1 MGEKNNFSRTDFFRS
16 KHAAIRTFITIAT
29 TILFL
34 GSTVIT
40 IFLLFNRDNDSA
52 ENLQIARNLVLSLL
66 LFELAIFIAY
76 AIWMLIDNRSEINK
90 HVFEVT
96 ENLLKEAKSAFLVD
110 FKSDTY
116 KQIKDLKSIFSNK
129 GNDISFIGE
138 INKYLENNVYIKDR
152 EFLAEELNYS
162 VILQKLSKR
171 DMYILYYREVEN
183 DKCDWAEMTFS
194 NFSPQL
200 FLVSIAKRGTKILEE
215 RLSSLKEEDYFA
227 LFTVD
232 LDRNEITT
240 IKNSPYYKESGV
252 PGQVSPYVEAMKGF
266 SNMHQGDAKEIFENL
281 SNLELVKQS
290 LMVENKRIF
299 FYKSSDKVGGNWVS
313 ITNYVLYRNQD
324 GAPSVISL
332 GFSKLDSYGSDRQ
345 ELQLQL
351 KDALSMAEGVNKAK
365 NIFFNNMSYTLR
377 TPMNA
382 ILTYTSLAN
391 NHMDDIDL
399 VSSYLNKIKE
409 TSNQLSS
416 VISDKLDMSKFE
428 SGRISMEEK
437 NEDLREIIHSLDDIV
452 KANIQSKQIKFE
464 TNVDIINKN
473 IVCDK
478 FRLKQAILNI
488 LSNAAKFTPNEGTIT
503 FSIKQLNELGTTI
516 GKYEFRIKDT
526 GVGMTKETLETIYN
540 PFIKKNNFTKPA
552 NTGSGLGMVIT
563 KNIIDMMRGEININS
578 VPNKGTEVII
588 TLPLQFA
595 DDNENIQPIE
605 NYNNKDFIGIK
616 ILFVDD
622 NPLSREIAI
631 DSLTEFGF
639 AVTCVNSGNEAI
651 ETIKKANSGDFDL
664 ILMDIQMP
672 DLNGYEATKK
682 IRSLNKS
689 ISKIPIIGMTGSSF
703 KEDRISMIESGM
715 NNLLPK
721 PVQIDHLI
729 EILAK
734 YMKK

>member
-1 MGEKNNFSRTDFFRS
+1 MREGNSFSRTDFFRS
-16 KHAAIRTFITIAT
+16 KHAAIRTFITIVVTIIFVGA
-29 TILFL
+29 TILGL
-34 GSTVIT
+34 
-40 IFLLFNRDNDSA
+40 FLLFNRDSNSPEA
-52 ENLQIARNLVLSLL
+52 FEEAKKLL
-66 LFELAIFIAY
+66 LWLLIFDLTIFVGY
-76 AIWMLIDNRSEINK
+76 AIWMLIDNRYEINK

-96 ENLLKEAKSAFLVD
+96 ENLLKESKSAFLVD

-116 KQIKDLKSIFSNK
+116 KQIRDLDSIFSNK
-129 GNDISFIGE
+129 GNDVSFIGE
-138 INKYLENNVYIKDR
+138 INKYLENSVYFKDR
-152 EFLAEELNYS
+152 EFLKEELNYS
-162 VILQKLSKR
+162 VILKKLSKR
-171 DMYILYYREVEN
+171 EMYTLYYREVEN
-183 DKCDWAEMTFS
+183 EKCDWTEMTFS
-194 NFSPQL
+194 NFSPEL

-215 RLSSLKEEDYFA
+215 KLSSLKEEDYFA

-240 IKNSPYYKESGV
+240 IKNSPYYKESGTK
-252 PGQVSPYVEAMKGF
+252 GTVSSFTEAMKGF
-266 SNMHQGDAKEIFENL
+266 ANVSQGEVKEIFENL
-281 SNLELVKQS
+281 SNIELVKQS
-290 LMVENKRIF
+290 LMIDNKRIF
-299 FYKSSDKVGGNWVS
+299 FYKSSDRVGGNWVS

-382 ILTYTSLAN
+382 ILTYTSLATS
-391 NHMDDIDL
+391 HTDDIQL
-399 VSSYLNKIKE
+399 LSSYLNKIKE
-409 TSNQLSS
+409 ASNQLSY
-416 VISDKLDMSKFE
+416 VMNDILDMSKFE

-437 NEDLREIIHSLDDIV
+437 NEDLREIIRSLNDIIS
-452 KANIQSKQIKFE
+452 ANIQSKQIKFE
-464 TNVDIINKN
+464 NEVDIINKN

-488 LSNAAKFTPNEGTIT
+488 LYNAAKFTPNEGTIT
-503 FSIKQLNELGTTI
+503 FTVRQLDELGTSI

-526 GVGMTKETLETIYN
+526 GVGMSKETLETIYN
-540 PFIKKNNFTKPA
+540 PFIKKNNFAKSA
-552 NTGSGLGMVIT
+552 NVGSGLGMVIT
-563 KNIIDMMRGEININS
+563 KNIIDMMRGEIVINS

-595 DDNENIQPIE
+595 DDREEIE
-605 NYNNKDFIGIK
+605 PTVALTTKDFIGVK
-616 ILFVDD
+616 LLFVDD
-622 NPLSREIAI
+622 NPLSREIAV

-639 AVTCVNSGNEAI
+639 NVTLADSGNQAI
-651 ETIKKANSGDFDL
+651 ELIKNANTNDFDA

-672 DLNGYEATKK
+672 DLNGYEAARK
-682 IRSLNKS
+682 IRALNKN

-703 KEDRISMIESGM
+703 KEDRISMIESGI

-729 EILAK
+729 EILSK
-734 YMKK
+734 YLKK

>member
-1 MGEKNNFSRTDFFRS
+1 MKEKNNFSKTDFFRS
-16 KHAAIRTFITIAT
+16 KHAAIRTFITIIIAV
-29 TILFL
+29 LFV
-34 GSTVIT
+34 GSTI
-40 IFLLFNRDNDSA
+40 IGIYLLFHSNGDSA
-52 ENLQIARNLVLSLL
+52 ENVIEAKKLLLILS
-66 LFELAIFIAY
+66 LFELLIFIGY
-76 AIWMLIDNRSEINK
+76 AAWMLIDNRSEINK

-116 KQIKDLKSIFSNK
+116 KQIRDLNSLFSNK
-129 GNDISFIGE
+129 GNDISFMGE
-138 INKYLENNVYIKDR
+138 INKYLENNVYFKDR
-152 EFLAEELNYS
+152 DFLKEELDYK
-162 VILQKLSKR
+162 VILQKLSKKE
-171 DMYILYYREVEN
+171 MYTLYYREIEN
-183 DKCDWAEMTFS
+183 EKCEWTQMTFS
-194 NFSPQL
+194 NFSPEL

-215 RLSSLKEEDYFA
+215 KLSSLKEEDYFA
-227 LFTVD
+227 LFVAD

-240 IKNSPYYKESGV
+240 IKSSPFYQESGG
-252 PGQVSPYVEAMKGF
+252 PGQVANFEEAMKSF
-266 SNMHQGDAKEIFENL
+266 SKVHQGDAKEIFENM

-290 LMVENKRIF
+290 LVIENKRIF
-299 FYKSSDKVGGNWVS
+299 FYKSSDRVGGNWVS
-313 ITNYVLYRNQD
+313 VTNYVLCRNQD
-324 GAPSVISL
+324 GTPAVISL

-351 KDALSMAEGVNKAK
+351 KDALSMAESVNKAK
-365 NIFFNNMSYTLR
+365 NLFFSNVTYTVR

-391 NHMDDIDL
+391 NHIDNINQ
-399 VSSYLNKIKE
+399 VSNYLKKIKE

-416 VISDKLDMSKFE
+416 VINDILDMSKFE

-437 NEDLREIIHSLDDIV
+437 NEDLREIIRSLNEIIQ
-452 KANIQSKQIKFE
+452 ANIQSKQIKFE
-464 TNVDIINKN
+464 SNVDIINKN

-488 LSNAAKFTPNEGTIT
+488 LSNAAKFTPDNGTIT
-503 FSIKQLNELGTTI
+503 FSVKQLSELGTAT
-516 GKYEFRIKDT
+516 GKYEFKIKDT
-526 GVGMTKETLETIYN
+526 GVGMTKEVLETIYN
-540 PFIKKNNFTKPA
+540 PFIKKNLFTKPA
-552 NTGSGLGMVIT
+552 NTGSGLGMAIT
-563 KNIIDMMRGEININS
+563 KNIIDMMRGEIVINS
-578 VPNKGTEVII
+578 IPNKGTEVTI
-588 TLPLQFA
+588 TLPLQYA
-595 DDNENIQPIE
+595 DENQQIE
-605 NYNNKDFIGIK
+605 PMIDYTSKDFVGTK
-616 ILFVDD
+616 LLVVDD

-639 AVTCVNSGNEAI
+639 SIKCVESGSEAI
-651 ETIKKANSGDFDL
+651 EIIKKSNSVDFDA

-689 ISKIPIIGMTGSSF
+689 ISKILIIGMTGSSF
-703 KEDRISMIESGM
+703 KEDRISMVESGM

-721 PVQIDHLI
+721 PVQIDHLL

>member
-1 MGEKNNFSRTDFFRS
+1 MVEKNNFSRTDFFRS

-40 IFLLFNRDNDSA
+40 IFLLFNSDNDSA

-116 KQIKDLKSIFSNK
+116 KQIKDLKSIFNNK

-227 LFTVD
+227 LFTID

-266 SNMHQGDAKEIFENL
+266 SNMHQGEAKEIFENL

-324 GAPSVISL
+324 GAPAVISL

-416 VISDKLDMSKFE
+416 VISDILDMSKFE
-428 SGRISMEEK
+428 SSRISMEEK